1 MNDGSPTAVPP
12 TALIGV
18 QLRWWEKYKFW
29 LIAAALL
36 VVLPY
41 IPGLSSGYGRS
52 LLSQMG
58 ITAVFALSFNLLL
71 GQTGLLSFGHAVYFG
86 LGAYAAIHLLRAVNG
101 GLPIPVPLVPLAGAA
116 AGLLFGIIFGSVTT
130 KKAGTIFALITLGVV
145 ELVYAASF
153 MLHGI
158 FGGDEGV
165 SANRTGGPRLLGLT
179 FGPQIQIYYV
189 IAFWAF
195 VSAVLMYAF
204 MRTPVG
210 RLCNA
215 VRDNPERAEFIG
227 YNPQRVRFI
236 VFAVAGMFAGLA
248 GGLLAINYEIVSA
261 ESVGALR
268 SAQVL
273 LAAYIGGIGH
283 FIGPII
289 GAAVLVW
296 LQVNLSDY
304 TSAWLLYFG
313 LFFMAVVLFAPGGLA
328 GLIMMHAPIVRT
340 RAFWGVLAS
349 YAVALVPA
357 AIMLVGAVL
366 LIEMNYRL
374 STQPELGARMKL
386 FWVDLDAATPW
397 PWVTA
402 VVLLAAG
409 FYVFRKT
416 WRFVAAAWTRALDE
430 AKARFA
436 GGTSP

>member
-1 MNDGSPTAVPP
+1 MNDGTPATAPSTTP
-12 TALIGV
+12 AGTPNGWL
-18 QLRWWEKYKFW
+18 QTYKFW
-29 LIAAALL
+29 FIAAALL
-36 VVLPY
+36 VILPHV
-41 IPGLSSGYGRS
+41 PGLSTGYGRS

-86 LGAYAAIHLLRAVNG
+86 LGAYAAIHLLRVVNA
-101 GLPIPVPLVPLAGAA
+101 GLSIPVPLVPLAGAA
-116 AGLLFGIIFGSVTT
+116 AGLLFGVLFGSVTT
-130 KKAGTIFALITLGVV
+130 KKAGTIFALITLGIV

-158 FGGDEGV
+158 FGGDEGI
-165 SANRTGGPRLLGLT
+165 SANRTGGPRIFGLT

-189 IAFWAF
+189 IAFWTLVA
-195 VSAVLMYAF
+195 AALMYAF
-204 MRTPVG
+204 TRTPVG

-227 YNPQRVRFI
+227 YNPQRIRFI
-236 VFAVAGMFAGLA
+236 VFSIAAMFAGLA

-261 ESVGALR
+261 ESAGALR

-273 LAAYIGGIGH
+273 LAAYIGGVPH

-289 GAAVLVW
+289 GAIALVW

-313 LFFMAVVLFAPGGLA
+313 LFFIAVVLFAPGGLA

-340 RAFWGVLAS
+340 REFWGVLKS
-349 YAVALVPA
+349 YVIALVPA
-357 AIMLVGAVL
+357 MVMLIGAVL
-366 LIEMNYRL
+366 LIEIPYRL
-374 STQPELGARMKL
+374 STKPELGTKMTL

-397 PWVTA
+397 PWITA
-402 VVLLAAG
+402 VILFAAG
-409 FYVFRKT
+409 FYTFRKT
-416 WRFVAAAWTRALDE
+416 WRYVADAWARALDAAKVE
-430 AKARFA
+430 AAVRA
-436 GGTSP
+436 QR